1 MKDRPQTTRPLA
13 LAGVIILVL
22 GIWGA
27 LVPFV
32 GPTFGYGMGGAAAW
46 AWSESHLTL
55 HLLPGLAAIAGA
67 LLLRQGLL
75 AVRYLGATLAMAG
88 GIWFVIAPTLH
99 PLWTAGSSM
108 GGMSMGGSKL
118 SSALSGL
125 GYHYGT
131 GALIAVF
138 AAYALGSLGAS
149 SARRTPVVSEH
160 DRSRSRTDTGV
171 PRESVDA

>member
-1 MKDRPQTTRPLA
+1 MKTRPQVARPLV
-13 LAGVIILVL
+13 LTGVIIMIL

-46 AWSESHLTL
+46 TWSESHVTL

-67 LLLRQGLL
+67 VLLLRGRL
-75 AVRYLGATLAMAG
+75 AAKYLGAVLAVTG
-88 GIWFVIAPTLH
+88 GIWFVIGPTLQ
-99 PLWTAGSSM
+99 PLWASSSM
-108 GGMSMGGSKL
+108 GGMSMGGSAL

-138 AAYALGSLGAS
+138 AGYALGSLGAS
-149 SARRTPVVSEH
+149 SSRRAPGVGEH
-160 DRSRSRTDTGV
+160 DRSDSRLHSDT
-171 PRESVDA
+171 PRVSVDA

>member
-1 MKDRPQTTRPLA
+1 MQDHPQGQRQL
-13 LAGVIILVL
+13 LLIGVIVLIL

-32 GPTFGYGMGGAAAW
+32 GPIFGYGMGGTAAW
-46 AWSESHLTL
+46 TWSESHVTL

-67 LLLRQGLL
+67 VLLLRGRSVAQ
-75 AVRYLGATLAMAG
+75 YLGATLAMAG

-99 PLWTAGSSM
+99 PLWAGSSM
-108 GGMSMGGSKL
+108 GAMRMGGSEL

-131 GALIAVF
+131 GTLIAVF
-138 AAYALGSLGAS
+138 AAYALGSLSAS
-149 SARRTPVVSEH
+149 ASRRAPGVGKD
-160 DRSRSRTDTGV
+160 DRADSHRV
-171 PRESVDA
+171 